1 VKLALT
7 TGITDAFFW
16 GFALMCIGFVAMLF
30 VKEVPLAPEPRA
42 RTAAEI
48 ATEILAEEAVQPVEH
63 EPVLYPR
70 EED

>member
-1 VKLALT
+1 
-7 TGITDAFFW
+7 
-16 GFALMCIGFVAMLF
+16 MCIGFVAMLS